1 MARALS
7 VRSLRIR
14 NAGTPRRFASAKRH
28 VRSAVSRRASLSTSA
43 TFVAFGARF
52 RLVETVGVFFLRLAR
67 GWRGL
72 FHQELDRVRFIHG
85 VAATREG
92 GPAVGNLF
100 AVFLKGLIRELQESR
115 TRRGTEH
122 FFKRITAHLVVG
134 AKFAV

>member
-1 MARALS
+1 M
-7 VRSLRIR
+7 RSLRIR

-43 TFVAFGARF
+43 TFVAFGASF
-52 RLVETVGVFFLRLAR
+52 RLVETVGVFFLRLDGGGA
-67 GWRGL
+67 
-72 FHQELDRVRFIHG
+72 VSFIRNSIG
-85 VAATREG
+85 CASSMAWPLAREG

-100 AVFLKGLIRELQESR
+100 AVFLEGLIRELQESR
-115 TRRGTEH
+115 TRGGTEH